1 MENSLKAIE
10 IRMLSKLR
18 VDTSLETKGYIFD
31 FEQLRKT
38 YIKRK

>member
-1 MENSLKAIE
+1 MKVLSALEVK
-10 IRMLSKLR
+10 MLADLR
-18 VDTSLETKGYIFD
+18 KDTSLETKGYTFD